1 MFTPPPLSKTKQQQN
16 NEKKKPNTKKWIF
29 YDESA
34 GYDFGSN
41 QDAQMPSEQN

>member
-1 MFTPPPLSKTKQQQN
+1 MIIAPQPSPKQHNNKTTR
-16 NEKKKPNTKKWIF
+16 KKIQKKWIF